1 VTTFISKQQTN
12 ILQIFEFQ
20 KLLGHKNPAI
30 TEKYVAQ
37 SLPMQIDTGLRLLG
51 MAAESERPEKL
62 LRTVPEEDRLPRAST
77 SREGSLRA
85 STVRDRS
92 PRASTVREKSSRASR
107 TQLDKRKRSK
117 LSLSGYRASISVQ
130 GSYL

>member
-1 VTTFISKQQTN
+1 MTTFISKQQTN
-12 ILQIFEFQ
+12 ILQIFKFQ

-30 TEKYVAQ
+30 TEKYVAH

-51 MAAESERPEKL
+51 MAAESERPERL
-62 LRTVPEEDRLPRAST
+62 LTTVPKEDRLPRAST
-77 SREGSLRA
+77 SREESIRA

-92 PRASTVREKSSRASR
+92 PRASGP
-107 TQLDKRKRSK
+107 QLDKYKRSK
-117 LSLSGYRASISVQ
+117 LSRSGYRKSISVQ